1 MYSTVFVVCKKIFC
15 TPKFCISQKLK
26 GVEMKYAFYYLHLKK
41 KKIRQ
46 NIMTST
52 EAVGQLSYAKKCS

>member
-26 GVEMKYAFYYLHLKK
+26 GVKMKYAFYYLHLKK
-41 KKIRQ
+41 KNKTKY
-46 NIMTST
+46 ND
-52 EAVGQLSYAKKCS
+52 LY